1 MAIWSGPVLRA
12 AKLSGFTPFFKW
24 LRYESRRAKAR
35 FPIVINTKSVKCS
48 IALAVACVILELN
61 SIRNCNSSAASDSF
75 FEALPLFSSLITLS
89 CACMS
94 PCTLNKQRLKLAV
107 WLHTTEASLAVLSQR
122 RSVSCEILREA
133 GGVAAK
139 AAFLA
144 ILPKLLFSL
153 AGPVCQL
160 VTVAGSNCWSE

>member
-1 MAIWSGPVLRA
+1 M
-12 AKLSGFTPFFKW
+12 SGFTPFFKW

-35 FPIVINTKSVKCS
+35 FPMVMKTKSVKCS
-48 IALAVACVILELN
+48 IALAVACVMLELN
-61 SIRNCNSSAASDSF
+61 SIRNCNSSVASDSF
-75 FEALPLFSSLITLS
+75 LETLPLFSSRITFS
-89 CACMS
+89 CVCMS

-122 RSVSCEILREA
+122 LSVILREA

-144 ILPKLLFSL
+144 ILPMLLFSL

>member
-1 MAIWSGPVLRA
+1 MCRGPALGA
-12 AKLSGFTPFFKW
+12 AKVSGFTPFFKW

-35 FPIVINTKSVKCS
+35 FPIVIKTKSVKCP
-48 IALAVACVILELN
+48 IALAVACVMLELN
-61 SIRNCNSSAASDSF
+61 SIRNCNSSEASDSF
-75 FEALPLFSSLITLS
+75 LENLPLFSPWMTFS

-94 PCTLNKQRLKLAV
+94 PCTLNKQRLKRAV
-107 WLHTTEASLAVLSQR
+107 RLQTKEASLAVLSQR
-122 RSVSCEILREA
+122 LSVSCEILREA

-153 AGPVCQL
+153 EGPICQL
-160 VTVAGSNCWSE
+160 VTVAGSNC

>member
-1 MAIWSGPVLRA
+1 MM
-12 AKLSGFTPFFKW
+12 K
-24 LRYESRRAKAR
+24 
-35 FPIVINTKSVKCS
+35 TKSVKCS
-48 IALAVACVILELN
+48 IALAVACVMLELN
-61 SIRNCNSSAASDSF
+61 SIRNCNSSEASDSF
-75 FEALPLFSSLITLS
+75 LENLPLFSTRITFS
-89 CACMS
+89 CVCMS

-122 RSVSCEILREA
+122 LSVSCEILREA

-144 ILPKLLFSL
+144 ILPKLLFSF

-160 VTVAGSNCWSE
+160 VTVAGSNCGSE